1 MSCSPGP
8 PFWANT
14 KALSPAWPR
23 AWPRFS
29 GRSLGFASANSAAP
43 SPARRSTAPSSS
55 RGLLSAN
62 VGCLPLI
69 SSVYNTFPVS
79 INPMM
84 EGLLWIL
91 LPGFVAVAA
100 GLLAWFVMQSRMEVL
115 LADQRT
121 EMAEIR
127 GSMDA
132 EKAAVQASMQSA
144 LRAAEEATKR
154 QALDNFLSELR
165 VDQRHYTRE
174 NRLLLNN
181 RKSLVLQERMYFRNI
196 PLSDWIEHEIQL
208 EDGADVERLVKDM
221 TVFENAVVSI
231 ADIPRPQRKA
241 LA

>member
-1 MSCSPGP
+1 
-8 PFWANT
+8 
-14 KALSPAWPR
+14 
-23 AWPRFS
+23 
-29 GRSLGFASANSAAP
+29 
-43 SPARRSTAPSSS
+43 
-55 RGLLSAN
+55 
-62 VGCLPLI
+62 
-69 SSVYNTFPVS
+69 
-79 INPMM
+79 MM

-91 LPGFVAVAA
+91 LPGFVAMAA
-100 GLLAWFVMQSRMEVL
+100 GLLAWFVMQSRMDVTIAE
-115 LADQRT
+115 QRA
-121 EMAEIR
+121 EIAEIR
-127 GSMDA
+127 GSVDA
-132 EKAAVQASMQSA
+132 EKAAVQASMHASV
-144 LRAAEEATKR
+144 RAAEEIAKR
-154 QALDNFLSELR
+154 QALDNFLAELR